1 MITPEDV
8 KRFPDL
14 CDAEAERLGLDF
26 DVRLGKAIEDWRR
39 YVEARNDTR
48 LARGLKRPARKRV
61 DAGSIMLTLA
71 SIFAVVTAVAVVVS
85 PADVAKLIGAGV

>member
-14 CDAEAERLGLDF
+14 YEAEVERLGLDF
-26 DVRLGKAIEDWRR
+26 DVRLGKAVEDWRL
-39 YVEARNDTR
+39 YVEARN
-48 LARGLKRPARKRV
+48 APLKQPAPKRFDV
-61 DAGSIMLTLA
+61 GSVMLTMA

-85 PADVAKLIGAGV
+85 PAGVAKLIGVGV